1 MAVIT
6 VFERSGETHA
16 LMQLGRG
23 TPSICE
29 SFGAPA
35 GDLFSRMPR
44 EELKSL
50 QIIGEVPLTPELSLL
65 VQKAAALTISYSSAS
80 YVNACLSVAPSKRLL
95 TLDTCDLSG
104 VIDGAAKVGNL
115 HLRACT
121 GTANAIGLQPLS
133 LTLQMP
139 MLEGLSEELHR
150 NCLLYFFRGEP
161 DDNSEDYRL
170 GELPEGLSIGPR
182 AQFCQ
187 VSDLL
192 VTPQQ
197 IAWLAG
203 SGLSTLE
210 FYACCELGGS
220 QIDSL
225 PAIPSSLTELSLDI
239 NCAEQGVIAHIIRS
253 SVDLRMLRPF
263 RVNVSAEVLTAISTL
278 KNLECLDLSDCG
290 PIIFGQLRFPYIK
303 GVRVSPEL
311 ARRQKRALASR
322 FPNAEVQI
330 C

>member
-1 MAVIT
+1 MIT

-23 TPSICE
+23 TPPICKSLRE
-29 SFGAPA
+29 PA
-35 GDLFSRMPR
+35 GDLFSRIPR
-44 EELKSL
+44 QELKSL
-50 QIIGEVPLTPELSLL
+50 QIVGEVPLTPELSLL

-80 YVNACLSVAPSKRLL
+80 YVNACLSVAPSKRFL

-104 VIDGAAKVGNL
+104 VIDGATKVGNL

-121 GTANAIGLQPLS
+121 GTANVIALQPMS

-139 MLEGLSEELHR
+139 MLEGLSEELHH
-150 NCLLYFFRGEP
+150 NCLLYFLRGEP

-170 GELPEGLSIGPR
+170 GELPENLSFGPR
-182 AQFCQ
+182 ARFCQ
-187 VSDLL
+187 VSDLT

-203 SGLSTLE
+203 SGLSTLA

-225 PAIPSSLTELSLDI
+225 PVIPSSLTELNLDI
-239 NCAEQGVIAHIIRS
+239 NCADQRVIAHIIRS
-253 SVDLRMLRPF
+253 SPNLRMLRPSPL
-263 RVNVSAEVLTAISTL
+263 NVSAQVLTAISTL
-278 KNLECLDLSDCG
+278 KNLEYLDLWDCG
-290 PIIFGQLRFPYIK
+290 PIIFGQLRFPYVK
-303 GVRVSPEL
+303 VVRVSPEV

-322 FPNAEVQI
+322 FPNAEVRVY
-330 C
+330 